1 MENETAK
8 NNDLLNQIDG
18 YVDKIALM
26 EKKYL
31 QALAY
36 ALPQGKSSNDC
47 ENATEIETA
56 ASSQNG
62 GSNYSADS
70 AYMNVDDIYSIEES
84 SKEVVS
90 PIFTRNLNR
99 AGLTLETGAV
109 TPSPAATACSST
121 PSSHPPKSPFAS
133 HIVET
138 AGPQVNPLSSKS
150 WLWK

>member
-1 MENETAK
+1 
-8 NNDLLNQIDG
+8 
-18 YVDKIALM
+18 M

-36 ALPQGKSSNDC
+36 ALPQGRSNSDG
-47 ENATEIETA
+47 ETVAETETA
-56 ASSQNG
+56 AT
-62 GSNYSADS
+62 GSNYSTDG
-70 AYMNVDDIYSIEES
+70 AYLNVDDIYSIEES

-99 AGLTLETGAV
+99 AGLTLDTGVV
-109 TPSPAATACSST
+109 TPTPAASSSSSSS
-121 PSSHPPKSPFAS
+121 SSHPPKSPFAS

-138 AGPQVNPLSSKS
+138 SGPQVNPLSSKS

>member
-1 MENETAK
+1 
-8 NNDLLNQIDG
+8 
-18 YVDKIALM
+18 M

-36 ALPQGKSSNDC
+36 ALPQGRSNSDG
-47 ENATEIETA
+47 ETVAETETA
-56 ASSQNG
+56 AT
-62 GSNYSADS
+62 GSNYSADG
-70 AYMNVDDIYSIEES
+70 AYLNVDDIYSIEEN

-99 AGLTLETGAV
+99 AGLTLETGAGLV
-109 TPSPAATACSST
+109 TPTAAAASSANSSA
-121 PSSHPPKSPFAS
+121 SSHPPKSPFAS

-138 AGPQVNPLSSKS
+138 SGPQVNPLSSKN